1 MSGGRHNRMGRL
13 PFPALVAL
21 LLAVLA
27 ALIVLSLLVGASGLP
42 LSALADVVSGDTGSA
57 AYRIFVYVRLPR
69 TLAAILAGAALSA
82 AGVTTQAVLNNAMAG
97 PSIIGV
103 NAGANLATLLCMALL
118 PHAVRLLP
126 AAAFL
131 GALLC
136 SVLVYAIA
144 AVAGAS
150 RSTLLLA
157 GIAVTNII
165 GAVSSALRVFFPDI
179 VTAASTFAVGGL
191 NGVQL
196 DQVLN
201 AGKYIAVGLAVV
213 LLLAC
218 DMNVLML
225 GEEVAHSLGL
235 RVRASRFILLMAASL
250 LAGAAVSFAGL
261 IGFVGLI
268 VPHIA
273 RYFVQADNRR
283 LLLASVLIG
292 APLMLLCDILA
303 RVVFAPFELPV
314 GILLSCVGGP
324 YFIYL
329 ILRRRRGGRTHD

>member
-1 MSGGRHNRMGRL
+1 MRVTDNNRIRL
-13 PFPALVAL
+13 PLWKLSACL
-21 LLAVLA
+21 LA
-27 ALIVLSLLVGASGLP
+27 ALVVLTVLSLLVGSSGLP
-42 LSALADVVSGDTGSA
+42 LQSLLDVFTADRESA

-69 TLAAILAGAALSA
+69 TLAAILAGVALST
-82 AGVTTQAVLNNAMAG
+82 AGVTTQAVLNNPMAS

-118 PHAVRLLP
+118 PHMVRLLP
-126 AAAFL
+126 LAAFV

-136 SVLVYAIA
+136 SLLVYAIA
-144 AVAGAS
+144 ALAGAS

-157 GIAVTNII
+157 GIATTNII
-165 GAVSSALRVFFPDI
+165 SAITSALRVFFPDI
-179 VTAASTFAVGGL
+179 VTAASTFAVGSL
-191 NGVQL
+191 NGVQME
-196 DQVLN
+196 QVLN
-201 AGKYIAVGLAVV
+201 AAIYIAIGLAVV
-213 LLLAC
+213 FSLAC

-235 RVRASRFILLMAASL
+235 RVRSSRGVLLLAASL

-273 RYFVQADNRR
+273 RYFVRTDNRK
-283 LLLASVLIG
+283 LLLISALIG

-303 RVVFAPFELPV
+303 RVLFAPFELPV
-314 GILLSCVGGP
+314 GILLSCIGGP

-329 ILRRRRGGRTHD
+329 ILKRRRGGHAHD